1 MVGDFIPT
9 PVTQDGAK
17 LLIVSEPASGV
28 LEFRLFVGATPSPG
42 EVGPH
47 GLSDPVSNFTVHW
60 PVWAEY
66 FALDKS
72 YSPPET

>member
-1 MVGDFIPT
+1 M
-9 PVTQDGAK
+9 TQDGAK
-17 LLIVSEPASGV
+17 SLIVSEPASGV
-28 LEFRLFVGATPSPG
+28 LEFRLFVGMTPFLG

-60 PVWAEY
+60 PARAEY
-66 FALDKS
+66 FALDRS